1 MAGSGIGFATD
12 MPGICVYESMYKALK
27 YNTGAAASIVML
39 AIVCVIVVPYL
50 IHTNKE
56 TKGH

>member
-1 MAGSGIGFATD
+1 
-12 MPGICVYESMYKALK
+12 MPGIFVYESMYKALK